1 MSGSERDVTLMKM
14 ASGERIKFWR
24 VRDLRNLELLSATQ
38 ERRFPRRIH
47 DRFEIS
53 VIESGAERLWYRG
66 RSYTAPAGSV
76 VVISPGEAY
85 AAQAVDE
92 AGWSYRAFYPSAA
105 DVKDAASEALEGKV
119 ATPSFSS
126 PVIHDEYLSGIIRE
140 LHILLE
146 SPNSALA
153 VDTYACRAAVQ
164 LVTRHADN
172 SPAVAAAGKE
182 HRAVTLARDF
192 IQEHYQQ
199 NIGLGQLACLAGL
212 SPFRLVRTFT
222 KEVGLPPHA
231 YLNQVRVNRAKQLL
245 ENGQPIAQV
254 AYETG
259 FADQSHLTR
268 HFKRL
273 LGLTPGQYSM
283 RQERSRP
290 LPDQKNR
297 F

>member
-1 MSGSERDVTLMKM
+1 MNMVTDQ
-14 ASGERIKFWR
+14 RIKFWR
-24 VRDLRNLELLSATQ
+24 VRDLRNLELLSARQ
-38 ERRFPRRIH
+38 ERCFPRRIH

-53 VIESGAERLWYRG
+53 VIESGTERLCYRG
-66 RSYTAPAGSV
+66 NTYTAPAGSV
-76 VVISPGEAY
+76 VVISPGEAH
-85 AAQAVDE
+85 AAHAADE
-92 AGWSYRAFYPSAA
+92 TGWSYRAFYPSAS
-105 DVKDAASEALEGKV
+105 DVQDAASEALEGKV
-119 ATPSFSS
+119 STPSFSS
-126 PVIHDEYLSGIIRE
+126 PVIHDQYLSRVIRE
-140 LHILLE
+140 LHMLLE

-153 VDTYACRAAVQ
+153 LETHASWAAFQLVSRHAHNPPPVAAVG
-164 LVTRHADN
+164 N
-172 SPAVAAAGKE
+172 E
-182 HRAVTLARDF
+182 HRAVRLARDF
-192 IQEHYQQ
+192 IQQHYQE
-199 NIGLGQLACLAGL
+199 NVSLVQLARLAGL

-222 KEVGLPPHA
+222 KQIGLPPHA

-245 ENGQPIAQV
+245 ANGQPIALV

-273 LGLTPGQYSM
+273 FGLTPGQYSM